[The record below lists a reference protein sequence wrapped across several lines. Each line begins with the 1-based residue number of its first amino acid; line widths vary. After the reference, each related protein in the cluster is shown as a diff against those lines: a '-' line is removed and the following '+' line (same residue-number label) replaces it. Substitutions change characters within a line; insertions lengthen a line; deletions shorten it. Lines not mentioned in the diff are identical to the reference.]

1 MRRKILLFGGLF
13 VLVLIVLLPFVRN
26 PERETLTDAD
36 RAGVGGEFIRL
47 EPGVVHY
54 EIAGPEDGRPVV
66 LIHGLSVPAYLWDG
80 TFEALAA
87 AGFRVLRYD
96 LYGRGYS
103 DRPPGPY
110 DLTFYENQLVE
121 LLIALD
127 WQPPVDV
134 VGISLGGVIAAAFT
148 RDHPEWVRRVVLMD
162 PFTLSRHTAPFV
174 VPILGEYLTYA
185 ALLPMLP
192 DMQVADFA
200 DPARMPPDWLE
211 RYRRQL
217 RYRGL
222 GRALLSTIRHVLR
235 QDAVPVYEA
244 MAAQG
249 RPVLLIWGEDDRT
262 VPFAES
268 ELVRRALGETVEFVP
283 VPDAGHLPH
292 IERPDV
298 VHPRLIEF
306 LSR

>member
-1 MRRKILLFGGLF
+1 MRRKILLFGGLLLA
-13 VLVLIVLLPFVRN
+13 VVIVALPFLRN
-26 PERETLTDAD
+26 PERKPLTEAD
-36 RAGVGGEFIRL
+36 RVGVGGAFLRL
-47 EPGVVHY
+47 QQGVVHY
-54 EIAGPEDGRPVV
+54 EVAGPEDGRPVV
-66 LIHGLSVPAYLWDG
+66 LIHGFSVPAYLWDG
-80 TFEALAA
+80 TFATLAA

-110 DLTFYENQLVE
+110 DLSFYEDQLLE
-121 LLIALD
+121 LLTALG

-162 PFTLSRHTAPFV
+162 PFTLSRDTAPFV
-174 VPILGEYLTYA
+174 VPVLGEYLTYA

-192 DMQVADFA
+192 AMQVADFA
-200 DPARMPPDWLE
+200 DPARMPPGWLE
-211 RYRRQL
+211 RYRQQL

-222 GRALLSTIRHVLR
+222 GRALLATIRHVLR

-244 MAAQG
+244 MAVHK

-268 ELVRRALGETVEFVP
+268 ELVRRALGDTVDFLP
-283 VPDAGHLPH
+283 VPNAGHLPH
-292 IERPDV
+292 IEQPDI
-298 VHPRLIEF
+298 VHPRLIAF
-306 LSR
+306 LRR

>member
-1 MRRKILLFGGLF
+1 MRRKRFLIGSLL
-13 VLVLIVLLPFVRN
+13 VLVILVALPFLRN
-26 PERETLTDAD
+26 PERKRLTDAD
-36 RAGVGGEFIRL
+36 RVGVGGAFIRL
-47 EPGVVHY
+47 QQGVVHY

-66 LIHGLSVPAYLWDG
+66 LIHGFSVPAYLWDG

-110 DLTFYENQLVE
+110 DLTLYENQLLE
-121 LLIALD
+121 LLTALN

-162 PFTLSRHTAPFV
+162 PFTLSRSTAPFR

-200 DPARMPPDWLE
+200 DPTRMPPDWLE
-211 RYRRQL
+211 RYRQQL
-217 RYRGL
+217 RYHGL
-222 GRALLSTIRHVLR
+222 GRALLSTIRHVLSR
-235 QDAVPVYEA
+235 DAVPVYEA
-244 MAAQG
+244 MAVHK
-249 RPVLLIWGEDDRT
+249 RPVLLIWGEADRT

-268 ELVRRALGETVEFVP
+268 ELVRRALGETVVFLP

-292 IERPDV
+292 IERPDL
-298 VHPRLIEF
+298 VHPRLLAF